1 MRSLDCRTPHVG
13 VFYEVN
19 AGRVVRNL
27 SVLDCNF
34 HINVANVLQ
43 GFQKAAAAR
52 QHPPSG
58 STTRHLPI
66 LPVHE
71 LALYATCLAS
81 QIIHLRLYNVASRLA
96 CRESLV

>member
-1 MRSLDCRTPHVG
+1 MRSAGRRTPHFV
-13 VFYEVN
+13 VVYEVN

-52 QHPPSG
+52 QHHPSRP
-58 STTRHLPI
+58 TTRHLPI
-66 LPVHE
+66 LPIHE
-71 LALYATCLAS
+71 LALYAS
-81 QIIHLRLYNVASRLA
+81 QVTHLH
-96 CRESLV
+96 